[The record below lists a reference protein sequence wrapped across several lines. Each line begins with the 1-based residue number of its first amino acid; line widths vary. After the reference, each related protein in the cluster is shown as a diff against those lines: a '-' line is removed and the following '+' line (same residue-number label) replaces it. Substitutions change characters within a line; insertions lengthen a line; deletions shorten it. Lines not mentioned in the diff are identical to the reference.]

1 MSATRP
7 RATTDPRRAPCGS
20 RIDVEHRDRGFV
32 IAASRTEPHPPPESH
47 PASSALSVGI
57 VALVAHARDVPSEAR
72 EAFGAELAEL
82 PPDPGRI
89 LIRTCH
95 RVELYAVGPAADDD
109 LAAIAP
115 PPGVMPYADV
125 EAVQH
130 LVAVA
135 CGLDSAVF
143 GETQI
148 LHQLREAVEH
158 RRGEVDLDPVMD
170 RLLQSALRAG
180 REARSLLTGPPR
192 SLADAALDRIL
203 PPPGASP
210 ASAQPSPSATPE
222 ILVVGAGRMGRLAAL
237 AVRRRGASLRV
248 ASRSPER
255 ASALALDLG
264 GASQPLSEAG
274 TPTGVIV
281 ALAGP
286 WPLPDAE
293 LDGLVQAG
301 VPVVDL
307 SSPPALTT
315 DQRARL
321 GARYVSVDDLAA
333 ADRDG
338 PDARLRLRLDRL
350 VSRAGGD
357 FCQWL
362 RSRDAV
368 PAITAVVNGAEARRA
383 EELAWLRRRLPDLS
397 EDELATIDQ
406 MSHRLVAAILHAP
419 LEALTRDDEG
429 ELEPAART
437 LFGL

>member
-1 MSATRP
+1 M
-7 RATTDPRRAPCGS
+7 
-20 RIDVEHRDRGFV
+20 
-32 IAASRTEPHPPPESH
+32 
-47 PASSALSVGI
+47 SALSVGI

-95 RVELYAVGPAADDD
+95 RVELYAVGPAADHD

-115 PPGVMPYADV
+115 PPGVTPYADV

-130 LVAVA
+130 LIAVA

-203 PPPGASP
+203 PPLAAPAAGTHSPGALP
-210 ASAQPSPSATPE
+210 AGAQRSPSATPE

-237 AVRRRGASLRV
+237 AVRRRGASIRV

-286 WPLPDAE
+286 WPLSDAE
-293 LDGLVQAG
+293 LDGLVQAA

-307 SSPPALTT
+307 SSPPALTS

-368 PAITAVVNGAEARRA
+368 PAITAVVTGAEARRA

-397 EDELATIDQ
+397 NDELATIDQ

-419 LEALTRDDEG
+419 LEALTRDDDG